1 MDALAGAIQAKDGTE
16 RMMEKGTI
24 YIMDPETGAYKELG
38 GIKEVSITPAE
49 EDENALINFSS
60 EPITMHFELTRKSK
74 RFWLRKVFCV
84 PKYRITEELFPRK
97 KKRGSMRRMRRTKW
111 H

>member
-1 MDALAGAIQAKDGTE
+1 
-16 RMMEKGTI
+16 MEKGTL
-24 YIMDPETGAYKELG
+24 YIVDPKTGDYKELG

-49 EDENALINFSS
+49 EDENAILNFSS

-74 RFWLRKVFCV
+74 RLWLREVFCV

-97 KKRGSMRRMRRTKW
+97 KKRGTNRRKRRGYDKGGS
-111 H
+111 HQGIK